1 MNTTACLLFSS
12 PDQPGIIAR
21 ISHFFHERNLNIIS
35 LEQHSDE
42 GHFFVRVEWED
53 TKNWKEENNFCQDFS
68 SLSKKFKGR
77 FRVHFFSKKQTLG
90 LFVSQ
95 EAHVLLEILSKWEL
109 LEFPNLHIPFLIS
122 NFKESQPFADRHN
135 IPFFYIP
142 TQKNSQE
149 HEIEQLKVIQKF
161 QPDFIG
167 LARYMKI
174 LSKHFIESA
183 GCPIVN
189 IHHSFLPSFVGAKP
203 YEMAH
208 QKGVKLIG
216 ATSHFVIPELDQGPI
231 IEQDVTRIRS
241 GYSLEK
247 LKQMGGDTEKK
258 VFSHALKKA
267 LEHKII
273 LFQDRTIIFE

>member
-12 PDQPGIIAR
+12 PDQPGIIAH
-21 ISHFFHERNLNIIS
+21 ISHFFHKRNLNIIS
-35 LEQHSDE
+35 LEQYSDE
-42 GHFFVRVEWED
+42 GHFFVRIEWKD
-53 TKNWKEENNFCQDFS
+53 IQNWKETKDFS
-68 SLSKKFKGR
+68 RDFSVLQKKFNGK

-90 LFVSQ
+90 LFVSG
-95 EAHVLLEILSKWEL
+95 EAHALLEILTKWEL
-109 LEFPNLHIPFLIS
+109 FEFPHVHIPFLIS
-122 NFKESQPFADRHN
+122 NNKESQSFSDRYD

-142 TQKNSQE
+142 TQQDSQRYE
-149 HEIEQLKVIQKF
+149 KKQLKIIQKF

-167 LARYMKI
+167 LARYMKV

-183 GCPIVN
+183 GCPIIN

-231 IEQDVTRIRS
+231 IEQDVMRIRS
-241 GYSLEK
+241 GYSLKK
-247 LKQMGGDTEKK
+247 LKQIGGDTEKK
-258 VFSHALKKA
+258 VFSHALKKV
-267 LEHKII
+267 LEHKVIV
-273 LFQDRTIIFE
+273 FQDRTIIFE